1 MNSKLIAAAMVL
13 SLGVLGWS
21 VAMAAM
27 GHAAIIATLA
37 PVLGLTV
44 THVLTGFRNKSTAAS
59 STVTAVADEEDSA
72 P

>member
-13 SLGVLGWS
+13 SLGLLSWS

-37 PVLGLTV
+37 PILGLTV
-44 THVLTGFRNKSTAAS
+44 THVLAGLRNKSAAAP
-59 STVTAVADEEDSA
+59 STVTTVTDEEDSA

>member
-1 MNSKLIAAAMVL
+1 MNSKLTAAAMVL

-44 THVLTGFRNKSTAAS
+44 THVLAGFRSKTAAVPG
-59 STVTAVADEEDSA
+59 TATTAVDEEDSA

>member
-37 PVLGLTV
+37 PALGLTV
-44 THVLTGFRNKSTAAS
+44 THVLAGFRSKSAAAANP
-59 STVTAVADEEDSA
+59 VTAVANEEDSA

>member
-1 MNSKLIAAAMVL
+1 MNNKLIVAAMVL

-44 THVLTGFRNKSTAAS
+44 THVLAGLRNKSAAVPSTITTA
-59 STVTAVADEEDSA
+59 ADEEDSA

>member
-37 PVLGLTV
+37 PALGLTV
-44 THVLTGFRNKSTAAS
+44 THVLASFRNKSAATS